1 MKPLKTTLTGRQ
13 TLLKAHCDLF
23 AQLAVV
29 AQAREFNLQDVLSH
43 ELGPL
48 PYSLATLD
56 GGLMKTS
63 KSKLLPLLEKDVT
76 SLDIVPSRA
85 AYIVDAMATLRPRY
99 QLVAH

>member
-1 MKPLKTTLTGRQ
+1 MKPLKTTLKGRQ
-13 TLLKAHCDLF
+13 TLLKAHCNLF
-23 AQLAVV
+23 AQFAVV
-29 AQAREFNLQDVLSH
+29 AQAREFNMQDVLSH

-85 AYIVDAMATLRPRY
+85 AYIMMPW
-99 QLVAH
+99 QL